1 MTQKRVALLSEA
13 FPSIS
18 RTINQASDSLN
29 ANIVEF
35 EATLNRFRLGVT
47 AEIVLNSGP
56 VESDEPMTFV
66 ESLEYS
72 KHKGRWGL
80 WLAEYYEETVDSGDP
95 NSYNLTPLK
104 DAPRELRFQAVEK
117 FPELLQRLAERGQA
131 FADEAVEKSQRVAD
145 LNTTLKSIELL
156 NI

>member
-56 VESDEPMTFV
+56 VESDELFLRSIQPAKVPMG
-66 ESLEYS
+66 
-72 KHKGRWGL
+72 K
-80 WLAEYYEETVDSGDP
+80 
-95 NSYNLTPLK
+95 
-104 DAPRELRFQAVEK
+104 
-117 FPELLQRLAERGQA
+117 
-131 FADEAVEKSQRVAD
+131 
-145 LNTTLKSIELL
+145 
-156 NI
+156 